1 MTGKDLNQELNE
13 LICSFQDQGILDDY
27 FDELKGLQDEESP
40 QFVTET
46 ITTYLGGAD
55 NTIAE
60 LTTNLSEPAV
70 DYSMVTYLADKLKGS
85 SLSVGGSRMANVCA
99 ELCDASEE
107 NECDVFRCLARF
119 EVVNREFLTLQESL
133 NKIVQLE
140 QAIYDNKE

>member
-1 MTGKDLNQELNE
+1 MARKDLNQELNE

-40 QFVTET
+40 QFVTNT

-99 ELCDASEE
+99 ELCDASEANDRE
-107 NECDVFRCLARF
+107 ACLARF

-133 NKIVQLE
+133 SKIVQLE
-140 QAIYDNKE
+140 QAIYDDKE